1 MGDRLIMLCFIN
13 HARVF
18 ERIIIIISV
27 TALHLSSVRNHC
39 IMQCIGALSITMLL
53 LVVRKVP
60 GSEQSLS
67 STPTTDESMEQP
79 LSYFNFDYFIGDRSR
94 S

>member
-1 MGDRLIMLCFIN
+1 MLVCS
-13 HARVF
+13 R
-18 ERIIIIISV
+18 EKIIIISV
-27 TALHLSSVRNHC
+27 TALHLSSVRNYC

-53 LVVRKVP
+53 LVVRNHQWVL